1 LCEILGVRYQIPR
14 PGRKIRIYPYKSLAI
29 PGVGLWGLNNKK
41 SLRSLCVCFS
51 SVSSVV
57 KNLGGMGFRLDL
69 KINFSSIKSFF
80 EMIIYKKQETNL
92 NIIKL
97 RFFH

>member
-1 LCEILGVRYQIPR
+1 
-14 PGRKIRIYPYKSLAI
+14 
-29 PGVGLWGLNNKK
+29 
-41 SLRSLCVCFS
+41 
-51 SVSSVV
+51 VV

-92 NIIKL
+92 NSIKL
-97 RFFH
+97 RFFY